1 MWICCG
7 ERRSY
12 VEKPRRLSWGMFSAV
27 TDRPGKKGKRMGRS
41 MHILMYRWKAYNYRD
56 IEQTFLLLGYTVD
69 NIEQEL
75 GSYDVS
81 PEFERVIE
89 EKIRGTHYDMVFTV
103 NYFPLISNVCERTG
117 VKYVSW
123 TCDNPLI
130 SMYHESVFH
139 DCNYIFTFDKTNYLE
154 FRGMGVKHIWYLP
167 LAVDT
172 ERMDALLGAP
182 EEVRTAGAA
191 HEGMKTA
198 GTVPEE
204 IETAESVP
212 AEIGKAGRRKAA
224 QDPEMQKYRG
234 DVAFVGSLY
243 ERNSYDKIKNRL
255 PEYLRGYFDAVMEAQ
270 LNISGANIV
279 EPMLTTNILE
289 QLQEYFQLEKSDG
302 SFSDL
307 GLIFQ
312 TTVLGFKIAEIERRR
327 ALIELS
333 KHYKVNVY
341 SNSDV
346 SDLLRIQY
354 CGSVD
359 YWSEMPK
366 VFRMSK
372 INLNFTI
379 PNIKSGI
386 PLRIWDVLGC
396 GGFLLTNYQAE
407 IPYYFNE
414 GEDLV
419 CFDGLEDLC
428 EKVGYYLEHEEER
441 KRIAWNGYRKVRE
454 KHSYI
459 ERIRTILDTV
469 ACEDAK

>member
-1 MWICCG
+1 
-7 ERRSY
+7 
-12 VEKPRRLSWGMFSAV
+12 
-27 TDRPGKKGKRMGRS
+27 

-56 IEQTFLLLGYTVD
+56 IEQTFLLLGHTVD

-154 FRGMGVKHIWYLP
+154 FREMGVKHIWYLP

-172 ERMDALLGAP
+172 ERMDALLGVP
-182 EEVRTAGAA
+182 EEV
-191 HEGMKTA
+191 
-198 GTVPEE
+198 
-204 IETAESVP
+204 
-212 AEIGKAGRRKAA
+212 GRWKVA

-289 QLQEYFQLEKSDG
+289 QLQEYFQLEKSEG

-312 TTVLGFKIAEIERRR
+312 TTVLGFKIAVIERRR

-333 KHYKVNVY
+333 KHYRVNVY

-407 IPYYFNE
+407 IPYYFKE

-441 KRIAWNGYRKVRE
+441 KRIAWNGYHKVRE

-459 ERIRTILDTV
+459 ERIHTILDTV
-469 ACEDAK
+469 AGEDAK

>member
-1 MWICCG
+1 
-7 ERRSY
+7 
-12 VEKPRRLSWGMFSAV
+12 
-27 TDRPGKKGKRMGRS
+27 

-56 IEQTFLLLGYTVD
+56 IEQTLLLLGHTVD

-117 VKYVSW
+117 VKYISW

-139 DCNYIFTFDKTNYLE
+139 ACNYIFTFDKTNYLE

-182 EEVRTAGAA
+182 E
-191 HEGMKTA
+191 
-198 GTVPEE
+198 
-204 IETAESVP
+204 
-212 AEIGKAGRRKAA
+212 KAGRRKAA

-243 ERNSYDKIKNRL
+243 ERNSYDKIKSRL

-289 QLQEYFQLEKSDG
+289 QLQEYFQLEKSEG

-407 IPYYFNE
+407 IPYYFKE

-441 KRIAWNGYRKVRE
+441 KRIAWNGYCKVRE

-469 ACEDAK
+469 AGEDAK

>member
-1 MWICCG
+1 
-7 ERRSY
+7 
-12 VEKPRRLSWGMFSAV
+12 
-27 TDRPGKKGKRMGRS
+27 

-56 IEQTFLLLGYTVD
+56 IEQTFLLLGHTVD

-182 EEVRTAGAA
+182 E
-191 HEGMKTA
+191 
-198 GTVPEE
+198 
-204 IETAESVP
+204 
-212 AEIGKAGRRKAA
+212 KAGRRKAA

-289 QLQEYFQLEKSDG
+289 QLQEYFQLEKSEG

-341 SNSDV
+341 SNSNV

-407 IPYYFNE
+407 IPYYFKE

-469 ACEDAK
+469 AGEDAK

>member
-1 MWICCG
+1 
-7 ERRSY
+7 
-12 VEKPRRLSWGMFSAV
+12 
-27 TDRPGKKGKRMGRS
+27 

-56 IEQTFLLLGYTVD
+56 IEQTFLLLGHTVD

-154 FRGMGVKHIWYLP
+154 FREMGVKHIWYLP

-182 EEVRTAGAA
+182 EE
-191 HEGMKTA
+191 
-198 GTVPEE
+198 
-204 IETAESVP
+204 
-212 AEIGKAGRRKAA
+212 AGRWKAA
-224 QDPEMQKYRG
+224 QDPEMRKYRG

-289 QLQEYFQLEKSDG
+289 QLQEYFQLEKSEG

-333 KHYKVNVY
+333 KHYRVNVY

-407 IPYYFNE
+407 IPYYFKE

-419 CFDGLEDLC
+419 CFDSLEDLC

>member
-1 MWICCG
+1 
-7 ERRSY
+7 
-12 VEKPRRLSWGMFSAV
+12 
-27 TDRPGKKGKRMGRS
+27 

-56 IEQTFLLLGYTVD
+56 IEQTFLLLGHTVD

-89 EKIRGTHYDMVFTV
+89 GKIRGTHYDMVFTV

-139 DCNYIFTFDKTNYLE
+139 ACNYIFTFDKTNYLE

-182 EEVRTAGAA
+182 E
-191 HEGMKTA
+191 K
-198 GTVPEE
+198 PE
-204 IETAESVP
+204 
-212 AEIGKAGRRKAA
+212 RRNAT
-224 QDPEMQKYRG
+224 QDSEMRKYRG

-289 QLQEYFQLEKSDG
+289 QLQEYFQLEKSEG

-333 KHYKVNVY
+333 KHYRVNVY

-407 IPYYFNE
+407 IPYYFKE

-419 CFDGLEDLC
+419 CFDSLEDLC

-469 ACEDAK
+469 AGEDAK

>member
-1 MWICCG
+1 
-7 ERRSY
+7 
-12 VEKPRRLSWGMFSAV
+12 
-27 TDRPGKKGKRMGRS
+27 

-56 IEQTFLLLGYTVD
+56 IEQTFLLLGHTVD

-182 EEVRTAGAA
+182 E
-191 HEGMKTA
+191 
-198 GTVPEE
+198 
-204 IETAESVP
+204 
-212 AEIGKAGRRKAA
+212 KAGRRKVA

-289 QLQEYFQLEKSDG
+289 QLQEYFQLEKSEG

-333 KHYKVNVY
+333 KHYRVNVY

-346 SDLLRIQY
+346 SDLLWIQY

-407 IPYYFNE
+407 IPYYFKE

-441 KRIAWNGYRKVRE
+441 KRIAWNGYHKVRE

-459 ERIRTILDTV
+459 ERIHTILDTV
-469 ACEDAK
+469 AGEDTK

>member
-1 MWICCG
+1 
-7 ERRSY
+7 
-12 VEKPRRLSWGMFSAV
+12 
-27 TDRPGKKGKRMGRS
+27 

-56 IEQTFLLLGYTVD
+56 IEQTFLLLGHTVD

-139 DCNYIFTFDKTNYLE
+139 ACNYIFTFDKTNYLE

-182 EEVRTAGAA
+182 E
-191 HEGMKTA
+191 K
-198 GTVPEE
+198 PE
-204 IETAESVP
+204 
-212 AEIGKAGRRKAA
+212 RRNAT
-224 QDPEMQKYRG
+224 QDSEMRKYRG

-289 QLQEYFQLEKSDG
+289 QLQEYFQLEKSEG

-407 IPYYFNE
+407 IPYYFKE

>member
-1 MWICCG
+1 
-7 ERRSY
+7 
-12 VEKPRRLSWGMFSAV
+12 
-27 TDRPGKKGKRMGRS
+27 

-56 IEQTFLLLGYTVD
+56 IEQTFLLLGHTVD

-139 DCNYIFTFDKTNYLE
+139 ACNYIFTFDKTNYLE

-182 EEVRTAGAA
+182 E
-191 HEGMKTA
+191 K
-198 GTVPEE
+198 PE
-204 IETAESVP
+204 
-212 AEIGKAGRRKAA
+212 RRNAT
-224 QDPEMQKYRG
+224 QDSEMRKYRG

-289 QLQEYFQLEKSDG
+289 QLQEYFQLEKSEG

-333 KHYKVNVY
+333 KHYRVNVY

-407 IPYYFNE
+407 IPYYFKE

-441 KRIAWNGYRKVRE
+441 KRIAWNGYHKVRE

-459 ERIRTILDTV
+459 ERIHTNLDTV
-469 ACEDAK
+469 AGEDAK

>member
-1 MWICCG
+1 
-7 ERRSY
+7 
-12 VEKPRRLSWGMFSAV
+12 
-27 TDRPGKKGKRMGRS
+27 

-56 IEQTFLLLGYTVD
+56 IEQTFLLLGHTVD

-117 VKYVSW
+117 VKYISW

-139 DCNYIFTFDKTNYLE
+139 ACNYIFTFDKTNYLE

-182 EEVRTAGAA
+182 EE
-191 HEGMKTA
+191 
-198 GTVPEE
+198 
-204 IETAESVP
+204 
-212 AEIGKAGRRKAA
+212 AGRWKAA
-224 QDPEMQKYRG
+224 QDPEMRKYRG

-289 QLQEYFQLEKSDG
+289 QLQEYFQLEKSEG

-346 SDLLRIQY
+346 SDLLQIQY

-407 IPYYFNE
+407 IPYYFKE

-419 CFDGLEDLC
+419 CCDGRDDLC

-441 KRIAWNGYRKVRE
+441 KRIAWNGYHKVRE

-459 ERIRTILDTV
+459 ERIHTILDTV
-469 ACEDAK
+469 AGEDAK

>member
-1 MWICCG
+1 
-7 ERRSY
+7 
-12 VEKPRRLSWGMFSAV
+12 
-27 TDRPGKKGKRMGRS
+27 

-56 IEQTFLLLGYTVD
+56 IEQTFLLLGHTVD

-81 PEFERVIE
+81 PEFEKVIE
-89 EKIRGTHYDMVFTV
+89 QKIWENHYDMVFTV
-103 NYFPLISNVCERTG
+103 NYFPLISNVCQRAG

-130 SMYHESVFH
+130 SMYHTSVFH

-154 FRGMGVKHIWYLP
+154 FRGMGVAHIWYLP
-167 LAVDT
+167 LAVDVDRLDDII
-172 ERMDALLGAP
+172 ERSQD
-182 EEVRTAGAA
+182 TA
-191 HEGMKTA
+191 
-198 GTVPEE
+198 
-204 IETAESVP
+204 
-212 AEIGKAGRRKAA
+212 
-224 QDPEMQKYRG
+224 KYRG

-243 ERNSYDKIKNRL
+243 ERNSYDKLKNRL

-279 EPMLTTNILE
+279 EPMLTADILSRLE
-289 QLQEYFQLEKSDG
+289 EYFTLEKSPD

-333 KHYKVNVY
+333 KYYHVNVY

-346 SDLLRIQY
+346 SDMVRIRY
-354 CGSVD
+354 CGSID

-366 VFRMSK
+366 VFRASK

-386 PLRIWDVLGC
+386 PLRVWDVLGS

-407 IPYYFNE
+407 LPYFFEE
-414 GEDLV
+414 GKDLV
-419 CFDGLEDLC
+419 CFDGVEDLR
-428 EKVGYYLEHEEER
+428 EKVGYYLENEEER
-441 KRIAWNGYRKVRE
+441 RAIAESGYRKVKE
-454 KHSYI
+454 THLYI
-459 ERIRTILDTV
+459 ERIRTMLAQV
-469 ACEDAK
+469 AEAERGGR

>member
-1 MWICCG
+1 
-7 ERRSY
+7 
-12 VEKPRRLSWGMFSAV
+12 
-27 TDRPGKKGKRMGRS
+27 
-41 MHILMYRWKAYNYRD
+41 MYRWKAYNYRD
-56 IEQTFLLLGYTVD
+56 IEQTFLLLGHTVD

-139 DCNYIFTFDKTNYLE
+139 ACNYIFTFDKTNYLE

-182 EEVRTAGAA
+182 E
-191 HEGMKTA
+191 K
-198 GTVPEE
+198 PE
-204 IETAESVP
+204 
-212 AEIGKAGRRKAA
+212 RRNAT
-224 QDPEMQKYRG
+224 QDSEMRKYRG

-289 QLQEYFQLEKSDG
+289 QLQEYFQLEKSEG

-333 KHYKVNVY
+333 KHYRVNVY

-407 IPYYFNE
+407 IPYYFKE

-419 CFDGLEDLC
+419 CFDSLEDLC

-459 ERIRTILDTV
+459 ARIRPILDTV

>member
-1 MWICCG
+1 
-7 ERRSY
+7 
-12 VEKPRRLSWGMFSAV
+12 
-27 TDRPGKKGKRMGRS
+27 

-56 IEQTFLLLGYTVD
+56 IEQTFLLLGHTVD

-139 DCNYIFTFDKTNYLE
+139 ACNYIFTFDKTNYLE

-182 EEVRTAGAA
+182 E
-191 HEGMKTA
+191 K
-198 GTVPEE
+198 PE
-204 IETAESVP
+204 
-212 AEIGKAGRRKAA
+212 RRNAT
-224 QDPEMQKYRG
+224 QDSEMRKYRG

-289 QLQEYFQLEKSDG
+289 QLQEYFQLEKSEG

-341 SNSDV
+341 SNSNV

-372 INLNFTI
+372 INLNFTR

-407 IPYYFNE
+407 IPYYFKE

-441 KRIAWNGYRKVRE
+441 KRIAWNGYHKVRE

-459 ERIRTILDTV
+459 ERIHTILDTV
-469 ACEDAK
+469 AGEDAK

>member
-1 MWICCG
+1 
-7 ERRSY
+7 
-12 VEKPRRLSWGMFSAV
+12 
-27 TDRPGKKGKRMGRS
+27 

-56 IEQTFLLLGYTVD
+56 IEQTFLLLGHTVD

-117 VKYVSW
+117 VNYVSW

-182 EEVRTAGAA
+182 EE
-191 HEGMKTA
+191 
-198 GTVPEE
+198 
-204 IETAESVP
+204 
-212 AEIGKAGRRKAA
+212 AGRRNAT
-224 QDPEMQKYRG
+224 QDSKMRKYRG

-289 QLQEYFQLEKSDG
+289 QLQEYFQLEKSEG

-407 IPYYFNE
+407 IPYYFKE

-459 ERIRTILDTV
+459 ERIHTILDTV

>member
-1 MWICCG
+1 
-7 ERRSY
+7 
-12 VEKPRRLSWGMFSAV
+12 
-27 TDRPGKKGKRMGRS
+27 

-56 IEQTFLLLGYTVD
+56 IEQTFLLLGHTVD

-103 NYFPLISNVCERTG
+103 NYFPVISNVCERTG

-182 EEVRTAGAA
+182 E
-191 HEGMKTA
+191 
-198 GTVPEE
+198 
-204 IETAESVP
+204 
-212 AEIGKAGRRKAA
+212 KAGRRKVA

-289 QLQEYFQLEKSDG
+289 QLQEYFQLEKSEG

-333 KHYKVNVY
+333 KHYRVNVY

-407 IPYYFNE
+407 IPYYFKE

-441 KRIAWNGYRKVRE
+441 KRIAWNGYHKVRE

-459 ERIRTILDTV
+459 ERIHTILDTV
-469 ACEDAK
+469 AGEDTK

>member
-1 MWICCG
+1 
-7 ERRSY
+7 
-12 VEKPRRLSWGMFSAV
+12 
-27 TDRPGKKGKRMGRS
+27 

-56 IEQTFLLLGYTVD
+56 IEQTFLLLGHTVD

-139 DCNYIFTFDKTNYLE
+139 ACNYIFTFDKTNYLE

-182 EEVRTAGAA
+182 E
-191 HEGMKTA
+191 K
-198 GTVPEE
+198 PE
-204 IETAESVP
+204 
-212 AEIGKAGRRKAA
+212 RRNAT
-224 QDPEMQKYRG
+224 QDSEMRKYRG

-243 ERNSYDKIKNRL
+243 ERNSYDKIKSRL

-289 QLQEYFQLEKSDG
+289 QLQEYFQLEKSEG

-407 IPYYFNE
+407 IPYYFKE

-469 ACEDAK
+469 AGEDAK

>member
-1 MWICCG
+1 
-7 ERRSY
+7 
-12 VEKPRRLSWGMFSAV
+12 
-27 TDRPGKKGKRMGRS
+27 

-56 IEQTFLLLGYTVD
+56 IEQTFLLLGHTVD

-89 EKIRGTHYDMVFTV
+89 AKIRENHYDMVFTV
-103 NYFPLISNVCERTG
+103 NYFALISNVCQRLR

-154 FRGMGVKHIWYLP
+154 FKEMGVRHIWYLP
-167 LAVDT
+167 LAVDVN
-172 ERMDALLGAP
+172 RMDTVM
-182 EEVRTAGAA
+182 EER
-191 HEGMKTA
+191 EGLA
-198 GTVPEE
+198 
-204 IETAESVP
+204 
-212 AEIGKAGRRKAA
+212 
-224 QDPEMQKYRG
+224 KYRG

-243 ERNSYDKIKNRL
+243 ERNSYDKLKNRL

-279 EPMLTTNILE
+279 EPMLTADILE
-289 QLQEYFQLEKSDG
+289 QLQEYFQLEKSEG

-333 KHYKVNVY
+333 KYYRVNVY
-341 SNSDV
+341 SNSNV

-366 VFRMSK
+366 VFRASK

-386 PLRIWDVLGC
+386 PLRVWDVLGS

-407 IPYYFNE
+407 LPYYFEE
-414 GEDLV
+414 GKDLV
-419 CFDGLEDLC
+419 CFDGIDDLR
-428 EKVGYYLEHEEER
+428 EKVGYYLTHEEER
-441 KRIAWNGYRKVRE
+441 QEIAWNGYQKVKE
-454 KHSYI
+454 KHSYV
-459 ERIRTILDTV
+459 ERICMILSKI
-469 ACEDAK
+469 EEIK

>member
-1 MWICCG
+1 
-7 ERRSY
+7 
-12 VEKPRRLSWGMFSAV
+12 
-27 TDRPGKKGKRMGRS
+27 

-56 IEQTFLLLGYTVD
+56 IEQTFLLLGHTVD

-117 VKYVSW
+117 VNYVSW

-139 DCNYIFTFDKTNYLE
+139 ACNYIFTFDKTNYLE

-182 EEVRTAGAA
+182 EE
-191 HEGMKTA
+191 
-198 GTVPEE
+198 
-204 IETAESVP
+204 
-212 AEIGKAGRRKAA
+212 AGRRKAT

-270 LNISGANIV
+270 LNISGANIG

-289 QLQEYFQLEKSDG
+289 QLQEYFQLEKSEG

-407 IPYYFNE
+407 IPYYFKE

-469 ACEDAK
+469 AGEDTK

>member
-1 MWICCG
+1 
-7 ERRSY
+7 
-12 VEKPRRLSWGMFSAV
+12 
-27 TDRPGKKGKRMGRS
+27 

-56 IEQTFLLLGYTVD
+56 IEQTFLLLGHTVD

-172 ERMDALLGAP
+172 ERMDALLG
-182 EEVRTAGAA
+182 
-191 HEGMKTA
+191 
-198 GTVPEE
+198 VPEE
-204 IETAESVP
+204 
-212 AEIGKAGRRKAA
+212 AGRRNAT
-224 QDPEMQKYRG
+224 QDSKMRKYRG

-289 QLQEYFQLEKSDG
+289 QLQEYFQLEKSEG

-407 IPYYFNE
+407 IPYYFKE

-459 ERIRTILDTV
+459 ERIHTILDTV

>member
-1 MWICCG
+1 
-7 ERRSY
+7 
-12 VEKPRRLSWGMFSAV
+12 
-27 TDRPGKKGKRMGRS
+27 

-56 IEQTFLLLGYTVD
+56 IEQTFLLLGHTVD

-117 VKYVSW
+117 VNYVSW

-139 DCNYIFTFDKTNYLE
+139 ACNYIFTFDKTNYLE

-182 EEVRTAGAA
+182 EETGATGAAPEKTEDSGDGQTGIALEKAGATGAA
-191 HEGMKTA
+191 HEGMKIAGIAPEEAETTGIVRKGMKTA
-198 GTVPEE
+198 GTVPEGTGE
-204 IETAESVP
+204 
-212 AEIGKAGRRKAA
+212 AGRRKAT
-224 QDPEMQKYRG
+224 QDSEMRKYRG

-289 QLQEYFQLEKSDG
+289 QLQEYFQLEKSEG

-407 IPYYFNE
+407 IPYYFKE

-441 KRIAWNGYRKVRE
+441 KRIAWNGYHKVRE

-459 ERIRTILDTV
+459 ERIHTILDTV
-469 ACEDAK
+469 AGEDAK